1 MALAKTEKDILQ
13 EAIAVYG
20 VEAQVLKASEELAE
34 LIQAL
39 MKWCGNPDK
48 AESVAEEIADVRIML
63 DQLEDILCESHGF
76 MPDNFL
82 EYRRLKIA
90 RLQRRIAA
98 RVKIEHGERIDG

>member
-20 VEAQVLKASEELAE
+20 VEAQVLKAAEELAE

-48 AESVAEEIADVRIML
+48 AEAVAEEIADVRIML
-63 DQLEDILCESHGF
+63 DQLEDILRETNGF
-76 MPDNFL
+76 SPDAIE

-98 RVKIEHGERIDG
+98 RVKIEIKEG